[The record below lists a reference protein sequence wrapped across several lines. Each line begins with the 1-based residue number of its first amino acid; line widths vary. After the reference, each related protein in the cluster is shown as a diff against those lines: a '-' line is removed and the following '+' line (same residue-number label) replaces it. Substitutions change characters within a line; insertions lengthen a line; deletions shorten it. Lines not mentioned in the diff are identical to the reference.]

1 MMQTAPRWTRPLAL
15 VVAAFGAL
23 TLLSGGLA
31 LFGPKA
37 AQDAAGNAVP
47 FVLVFNFAAGFA
59 YLIGALALWL
69 NHPAARTIAWLIALA
84 TLAVFAAFLWTVM
97 GGTPYETR
105 TVGAMTLRT
114 GFWLA
119 IAILLGRA
127 R

>member
-1 MMQTAPRWTRPLAL
+1 MTQPPSRWVRP
-15 VVAAFGAL
+15 AAIAAGIFGAL

-47 FVLVFNFAAGFA
+47 FVLVFNFSAGFA
-59 YLIGALALWL
+59 YLIGAVALWL
-69 NHPAARTIAWLIALA
+69 NHPAARTIAWLIALS
-84 TLAVFAAFLWTVM
+84 TLAVFAAFLWAVL
-97 GGTPYETR
+97 GGTPYEMR
-105 TVGAMTLRT
+105 TVGAMTVRA

-119 IAILLGRA
+119 IAILLGRV